1 MCYYLPKR
9 NRDYGNTEMGG
20 DEIRHLPCRFMNNAF
35 TKVRQK
41 KGAGGV
47 D

>member
-1 MCYYLPKR
+1 
-9 NRDYGNTEMGG
+9 
-20 DEIRHLPCRFMNNAF
+20 MNNAF

-47 D
+47 DKMEVSERNQGNTA